1 MIDYDNI
8 KKTEKW
14 LKKRSQILDV
24 QKNKN
29 SIFQDYFAQPK
40 NGHYSKNRKNSLC
53 FMCMVTNI

>member
-24 QKNKN
+24 QKIKTRFFKIILRN
-29 SIFQDYFAQPK
+29 PK
-40 NGHYSKNRKNSLC
+40 MDILQKTENLAGFS
-53 FMCMVTNI
+53 F